1 MSMYGYDDEEGGG
14 RSTGRI
20 ALALAVVAAVG
31 LIGWFVVLPRVN
43 DDDGNTVTPLDAAA
57 TSVAAGATTT
67 ESGDAPPTTASEP
80 AGSAAGTVAPS
91 TDAGPPPTATSTTTT
106 TTTAPVAV
114 ATTTAPVA
122 VAPTTA
128 APTTTAARATT
139 TTVRQRS
146 RPRNRAAPSYPTLP
160 DGSPV
165 PVVAIFDV
173 ETITLSGTV
182 PSRKAKKRLE
192 TLAIANSKFPDASVV
207 SFLAINPDVPL
218 NLGVRVVELTSAR
231 FPPGSDEIRPEHA
244 LEFDRVATVMSAL
257 PNVTA
262 LVIGHADQRGDPESN
277 FAISEARARAVV
289 SYLVGKGVAAGRLSS
304 RAVGE
309 ADLISLNSDRAALAL
324 NRRTEFVFYGLLVE

>member
-43 DDDGNTVTPLDAAA
+43 DDGNTVTPLDAAA

-106 TTTAPVAV
+106 
-114 ATTTAPVA
+114 TTTAPVA

>member
-57 TSVAAGATTT
+57 TSVAAGPTTT

-80 AGSAAGTVAPS
+80 AGSAAGTVAPT

-106 TTTAPVAV
+106 
-114 ATTTAPVA
+114 TTTAPVA

-182 PSRKAKKRLE
+182 PSRKAKRRLE

-218 NLGVRVVELTSAR
+218 NVGVRVVELTSAR
-231 FPPGSDEIRPEHA
+231 FPPASDEIRPEHA
-244 LEFDRVATVMSAL
+244 LEFDRVVTVMSAL

-289 SYLVGKGVAAGRLSS
+289 SYLIGKGLAAGRLSS

-309 ADLISLNSDRAALAL
+309 ADLISLNSDEAALAL